1 MYEVVF
7 HNSVGIPQSVPLS
20 LPKLI
25 PEGKVALIS
34 HEVMSPGPVK
44 VGASGRSL
52 LTVLFVRF
60 KFSGE

>member
-7 HNSVGIPQSVPLS
+7 HNSVGTPHSVPLS

-25 PEGKVALIS
+25 PDGKVALIS
-34 HEVMSPGPVK
+34 HEVMSPEPVT
-44 VGASGRSL
+44 VGTNGRSL

-60 KFSGE
+60 RFSGE